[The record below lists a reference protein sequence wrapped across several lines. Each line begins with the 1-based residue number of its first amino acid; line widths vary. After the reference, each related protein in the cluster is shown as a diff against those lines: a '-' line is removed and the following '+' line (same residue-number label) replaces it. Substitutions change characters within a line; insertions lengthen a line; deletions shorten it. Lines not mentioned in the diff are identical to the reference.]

1 MKMNT
6 TEYFFSPYWHVNL
19 SETIDWMEADLNE
32 SLQFIVRK
40 GRVKKSE
47 WLEKICIHHHHKIEL
62 WYFN

>member
-40 GRVKKSE
+40 GRVKKSMIGE
-47 WLEKICIHHHHKIEL
+47 DLHTSPPQDRVMI
-62 WYFN
+62 F